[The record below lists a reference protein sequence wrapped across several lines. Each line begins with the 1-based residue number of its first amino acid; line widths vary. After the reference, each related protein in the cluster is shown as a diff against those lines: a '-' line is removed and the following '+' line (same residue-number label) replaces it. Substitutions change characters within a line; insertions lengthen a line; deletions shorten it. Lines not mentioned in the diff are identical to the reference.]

1 MNKLSSERAGL
12 FLVIS
17 APSGTGKT
25 SIYKEIMKRYPHIQ
39 FSISHTSRLPR
50 PGEVHG
56 RDYFFIDRDEFEAM
70 IHREEF
76 VEWTEN
82 YGQLYGT
89 SRSMLETFA
98 QEEDKDVILD
108 IDPLGAKAVKDYYPQ
123 AVFVFVL
130 PPSLGE
136 LKKRL
141 TKRGHDDEKI
151 LSARFNHATVEI
163 NEIGW
168 YDYVI
173 FNDNLLDA
181 VSLLC
186 SIYQAEKNR
195 VIRKKTDI
203 DMFIKAGR

>member
-1 MNKLSSERAGL
+1 M
-12 FLVIS
+12 
-17 APSGTGKT
+17 
-25 SIYKEIMKRYPHIQ
+25 Q

-56 RDYFFIDRDEFEAM
+56 RDYFFVSRDEFETM
-70 IHREEF
+70 IPRGEF

-89 SRSMLETFA
+89 SRSMLETLV
-98 QEEDKDVILD
+98 QEEGKDVILD
-108 IDPLGAKAVKDYYPQ
+108 IDPLGAKAIKTCYPQ
-123 AVFVFVL
+123 AVFVFIL

-141 TKRGHDDEKI
+141 ARRGHDDEKN

-163 NEIGW
+163 NEISW

-195 VIRKKTDI
+195 VIRKKADI
-203 DMFIKAGR
+203 DKFIKMGR

>member
-1 MNKLSSERAGL
+1 MNEFSPARTGL

-25 SIYKEIMKRYPHIQ
+25 SIYKEMMKRYPRMQ

-56 RDYFFIDRDEFEAM
+56 RDYFFISRDEFETM
-70 IHREEF
+70 IYRGEF
-76 VEWTEN
+76 VEWAEN

-89 SRSMLETFA
+89 SRSMLEAFVR
-98 QEEDKDVILD
+98 EEDKDVILD
-108 IDPLGAKAVKDYYPQ
+108 VDSLGAKAVKTYYPQ
-123 AVFVFVL
+123 AVFVFIL

-141 TKRGHDDEKI
+141 AKRGHDDEKT
-151 LSARFNHATVEI
+151 LSVRFSHATVEI

-181 VSLLC
+181 VDLLC

-195 VIRKKTDI
+195 VMRKKADI
-203 DMFIKAGR
+203 DKFIKVGR